1 MTCFLLYFI
10 HLYLNGGV
18 LFLGR
23 FLSSL
28 LLVCLI
34 GVFLLGFI
42 FDPGLFMLGFV
53 GIILEVLLALL
64 LCALFFYF
72 MELIERNKVKW
83 VYTLNGVLLFITFL
97 LGGVIWGDV
106 EITSDSII
114 QYFLFIVLL
123 LVTLGL
129 LYVYDRFLQHILLF
143 VVIQVL
149 LICDFLIY
157 LYLGFGWVF
166 GS

>member
-10 HLYLNGGV
+10 HLYLDGGV

-42 FDPGLFMLGFV
+42 FDPGLFMLEFV
-53 GIILEVLLALL
+53 GVILEVLLALL

-72 MELIERNKVKW
+72 MELIELNKVKW

-97 LGGVIWGDV
+97 LGGVIWGDI
-106 EITSDSII
+106 EITSNSII

-143 VVIQVL
+143 VLIQVL

-157 LYLGFGWVF
+157 LYLGFGWFF

>member
-1 MTCFLLYFI
+1 MCFLLYFI
-10 HLYLNGGV
+10 HLYLDGGV

-83 VYTLNGVLLFITFL
+83 VYTLNGFYFSLHFCLVGLFGEILRLLQIR
-97 LGGVIWGDV
+97 
-106 EITSDSII
+106 
-114 QYFLFIVLL
+114 
-123 LVTLGL
+123 
-129 LYVYDRFLQHILLF
+129 LYNIFFSL
-143 VVIQVL
+143 
-149 LICDFLIY
+149 CCY
-157 LYLGFGWVF
+157 LSL
-166 GS
+166 

>member
-1 MTCFLLYFI
+1 M
-10 HLYLNGGV
+10 
-18 LFLGR
+18 GR

-42 FDPGLFMLGFV
+42 FDPGLFMLEFV
-53 GIILEVLLALL
+53 GVILEVLLALL

-72 MELIERNKVKW
+72 MELIELNKVKW

-97 LGGVIWGDV
+97 LGGVIWGDI
-106 EITSDSII
+106 EITSNSII

-143 VVIQVL
+143 VLIQVL

-157 LYLGFGWVF
+157 LYLGFGWFF